1 MQIEKL
7 EEKLMSEM
15 EAQQQQARLL
25 TAVCIPRGVEA
36 RLAPESAARR
46 AGRPVRRIVGP
57 PA

>member
-1 MQIEKL
+1 VQIEKL

-46 AGRPVRRIVGP
+46 AGRPARRIVGP